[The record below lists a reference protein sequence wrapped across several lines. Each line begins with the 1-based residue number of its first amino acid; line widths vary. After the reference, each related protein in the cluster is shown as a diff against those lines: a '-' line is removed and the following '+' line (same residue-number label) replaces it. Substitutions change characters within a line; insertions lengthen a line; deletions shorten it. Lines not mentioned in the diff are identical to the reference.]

1 MTIDPTPPLPQR
13 FEFDFD
19 PAYEHVGRLF
29 GVNRGSAWVE
39 VAEDGIEFRFGHWVV
54 RTQPTNVA
62 AMTVTGPYSWI
73 RTIGPA
79 HLSLRDRGLTFAT
92 NRRSG
97 VCLEFDD
104 PVPGIDPVGVLRH
117 PGLTVTVADPL
128 ALIAAI
134 GHARVMASAGDE
146 PEEVDEETQAA
157 EDQLH
162 LMTASELRALA
173 ADRGIS
179 HPSSI
184 KKADLVVLLEASLG
198 DELVERLGQN

>member
-1 MTIDPTPPLPQR
+1 MSIDPTPSLPQR

-19 PAYEHVGRLF
+19 PMYERVGRLF
-29 GVNRGSAWVE
+29 GVHPGNAWVE
-39 VAEDGIEFRFGHWVV
+39 IAEDGVEARFGHWVV
-54 RTQPTNVA
+54 RTEPTNVA
-62 AMTVTGPYSWI
+62 AVTVSGPYS
-73 RTIGPA
+73 RAKTIGPA

-92 NRRSG
+92 NHRSG
-97 VCLEFDD
+97 VCLEFDE
-104 PVPGIDPVGVLRH
+104 PVPGMDPVGVLRH

-134 GHARVMASAGDE
+134 GHARVLASAGDDA
-146 PEEVDEETQAA
+146 EEVDDETQAA